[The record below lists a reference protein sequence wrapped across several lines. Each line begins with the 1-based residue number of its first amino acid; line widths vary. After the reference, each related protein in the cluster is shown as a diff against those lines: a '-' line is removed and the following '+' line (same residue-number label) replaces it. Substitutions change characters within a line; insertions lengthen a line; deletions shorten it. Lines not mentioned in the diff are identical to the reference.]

1 MAIKKKFKSRLG
13 STKFIFKNGKAANFV
28 PPGEFLTDVEL
39 EIEELNAEIT
49 GGNVYLYIDSLDFEV
64 DTNALSPL
72 EELKRKA
79 VAEFCIANGI
89 ALPEAGEDAG
99 EDAAIPVLTQV
110 ATPAALTSE
119 SAKQAIAEVQQ
130 RAKLIERV
138 NAEAQKAVT
147 PGAVKTVGLFQT
159 AITTSQDLVTA
170 PKSNS

>member
-28 PPGEFLTDVEL
+28 PPGEFLTDVES

-49 GGNVYLYIDSLDFEV
+49 GGNVYLYIDSLDSEV

-89 ALPEAGEDAG
+89 ALPEAGE
-99 EDAAIPVLTQV
+99 EVAIPVLTDTV
-110 ATPAALTSE
+110 AAPAAPTSE
-119 SAKQAIAEVQQ
+119 IAKQAIAEVKQQ
-130 RAKLIERV
+130 AKVMEQL

-147 PGAVKTVGLFQT
+147 PGADKAVGLFQN
-159 AITTSQDLVTA
+159 AIITSQDLVTA
-170 PKSNS
+170 PKSNG